1 MPADAT
7 AQLLLVALAAAV
19 AVGLPVGDGGARR
32 YLVIGLLAAG
42 LGSRTRPSAAW
53 PSPASPPPCSR

>member
-32 YLVIGLLAAG
+32 YLVIG
-42 LGSRTRPSAAW
+42 
-53 PSPASPPPCSR
+53 